1 MLEDD
6 EYKAL
11 LDSFKTK
18 KIDASLLG
26 KAADECAVVSA
37 SMQRICSMAAQS
49 IANLEEKHPNAFKLM
64 QPAIIIHYAD
74 QSTRAMNPGKH
85 AGAGTQIVFG
95 NPTRCKEA
103 LLSMSREVLAED
115 GRRS

>member
-11 LDSFKTK
+11 LRSFQTK
-18 KIDASLLG
+18 NIDAALLS
-26 KAADECAVVSA
+26 KAADECAEVSGA
-37 SMQRICSMAAQS
+37 MQRICALAAQS
-49 IANLEEKHPNAFKLM
+49 LADLEEKHRNAFKLM
-64 QPAIIIHYAD
+64 QPAIIMHYAD
-74 QSTRAMNPGKH
+74 QATRAMNPGKH
-85 AGAGTQIVFG
+85 AGASTQIVFG

-115 GRRS
+115 GR